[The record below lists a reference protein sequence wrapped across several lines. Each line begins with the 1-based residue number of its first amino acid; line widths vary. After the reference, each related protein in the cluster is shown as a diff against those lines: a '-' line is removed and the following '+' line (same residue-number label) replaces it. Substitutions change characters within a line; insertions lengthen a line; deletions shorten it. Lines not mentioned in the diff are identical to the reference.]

1 MAKKFWFMT
10 LVDFCTTK
18 KKLIKLRCT
27 GYYKSKENDLK
38 DEGLVSMLSVRA
50 ITYPDP

>member
-10 LVDFCTTK
+10 LVIFVQQK

-50 ITYPDP
+50 IIYPDP

>member
-10 LVDFCTTK
+10 LVIFVQQ

>member
-1 MAKKFWFMT
+1 MPSVKKTHKTICM
-10 LVDFCTTK
+10 
-18 KKLIKLRCT
+18 

-38 DEGLVSMLSVRA
+38 DEGLVSILSVRA